1 MTEQPRTAGDGL
13 DAPAILASLQDQIDE
28 LTSAVQA
35 QQRTLNELRETVRE
49 LTRDSGE
56 PDGGRT
62 D

>member
-1 MTEQPRTAGDGL
+1 MTEQSHTAADGL
-13 DAPAILASLQDQIDE
+13 DVPAILASLQDQIDE

-35 QQRTLNELRETVRE
+35 QQRTLNELREAVRE
-49 LTRDSGE
+49 FTRDSGE